1 MKIITTILILSLTQ
15 ISFAQNYTDFIG
27 AGHMNGITVTTSH
40 NANPANNGAKTIDGF
55 QNHND
60 ETLRDASRFLAQ
72 ASMGYDYETIQNVAT
87 MGYEAWIEEQISLPM
102 HSTMDAALLIDN
114 VYSATELPEE
124 LYGFLKFRSAWW
136 NIILNNP
143 DILRQKVTW
152 SLSQIFVTSAVG
164 SDLFEDVTELSTVY
178 YDLLQKHSFGNYRD
192 LLSAV
197 SRNLSMGLYLSH
209 FNNPKSNPAL
219 NIHPDENYA
228 REVMQLFSIGLYELN
243 NDGSRKL
250 DGNGKFIPTYDNDD
264 IREFAK
270 IFTGFGD
277 PIGNEFGEIDDE
289 NPGLVASTPMKMFDE
304 HHEPGQKTL
313 LYGQIVPAGQTG
325 LEDFEDAMDN
335 LFNHPN
341 VGPFIGKAL
350 IQFMTTSNP
359 SPAYIDRVASAFNN
373 NGLGVRG
380 DLKAVVKAILLDPE
394 ARRCNPVD
402 FPTSGKLREP
412 ITRFTSFIKAFNPRP
427 NGNTQNVYVHEMVDW
442 DETVGQTPQYSPSVF
457 NFYQPE
463 FQPNGVIANNNLVG
477 PEYQI
482 HNSSTAI
489 GFINNL
495 NEWVFNPSPF
505 PSEFEA
511 TADVGIMLDYSD
523 ELALINNPSSLVNR
537 LDILLGAGLL
547 SQRTKTIIS
556 DAITQLDNE
565 DRLPIAIYL
574 IMMSPDYA
582 VLK

>member
-1 MKIITTILILSLTQ
+1 MKIRIITTLLFLSH
-15 ISFAQNYTDFIG
+15 IGIAQNYSDFVG
-27 AGHMNGITVTTSH
+27 AGHDNGITVTTSH
-40 NANPANNGAKTIDGF
+40 NANASHDGSKTVDGF
-55 QNHND
+55 QNHNSA
-60 ETLRDASRFLAQ
+60 TLKDASRFLAQ
-72 ASMGYDYETIQNVAT
+72 ATMGYDFETIENVAT
-87 MGYEAWIEEQISLPM
+87 MGYEAWIDEQLSLPR
-102 HSTMDAALLIDN
+102 HTTVDAAQLIDQ
-114 VYSATELPEE
+114 VYSGTELPEE

-143 DILRQKVTW
+143 DLLRQKVTW

-164 SDLFEDVTELSTVY
+164 SDLFEDVTALSTTY

-197 SRNLSMGLYLSH
+197 SRNYSMGLYLSH

-250 DGNGKFIPTYDNDD
+250 DDNGKFIPTYDNDD

-277 PIGNEFGEIDDE
+277 PLDDVFGEESDE
-289 NPGLVASTPMKMFDE
+289 EAVAQSGLPMKMYDA
-304 HHEPGQKTL
+304 HHEPGQKNL
-313 LYGQIVPAGQTG
+313 LNGQVVPAGQTG

-359 SPAYIDRVASAFNN
+359 SPEYVDRVASAFND

-394 ARRCNPVD
+394 ARRCNPAD
-402 FPTSGKLREP
+402 FATSGKLREP
-412 ITRFTSFIKAFNPRP
+412 LTRFTSFIKAFNPKP
-427 NGNTQNVYVHEMVDW
+427 NGNNQNVFVHEMVDW
-442 DETVGQTPQYSPSVF
+442 DETVGQTPQYASSVF

-463 FQPNGVIANNNLVG
+463 YQPNGAIANNDLVG
-477 PEYQI
+477 PEFQI

-495 NEWVFNPSPF
+495 NEWVFSPTPF
-505 PSEFEA
+505 PNEFEL
-511 TADVGIMLDYSD
+511 TVDVGINLDYTD
-523 ELALINNPSSLVNR
+523 ELALINNPTALVDR

-547 SQRTKTIIS
+547 SQRTKTIIT

-565 DRLPIAIYL
+565 DRLPMAIYL